1 VAICH
6 TPQDIPW
13 TGPPLPSLISADL
26 FATATSKKA
35 LEGEAK
41 AKKLKEKGKDKEAKL
56 KEKEREQ
63 EAKLKEKERE
73 QEAKLKEKEREKEAK
88 LKEKEREKE
97 AKLKEKQ
104 KEKET
109 AVVKTS
115 KKDKDNGVKELAI
128 EQSKV
133 RLCKPS
139 SLLCNVALMRHSMS
153 KRKRKNRSR
162 TIQK

>member
-1 VAICH
+1 MAISH
-6 TPQDIPW
+6 APQDIPW

-41 AKKLKEKGKDKEAKL
+41 AKKLKEKEKD
-56 KEKEREQ
+56 
-63 EAKLKEKERE
+63 
-73 QEAKLKEKEREKEAK
+73 KEAK

-115 KKDKDNGVKELAI
+115 KKDKDNGAKELAI

-162 TIQK
+162 MIQK